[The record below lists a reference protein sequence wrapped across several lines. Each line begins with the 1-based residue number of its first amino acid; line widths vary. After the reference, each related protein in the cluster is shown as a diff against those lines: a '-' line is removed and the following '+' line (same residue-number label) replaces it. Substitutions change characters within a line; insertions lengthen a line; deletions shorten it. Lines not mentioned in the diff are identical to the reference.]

1 MYTHA
6 LQTVDMFR
14 ARPLHH
20 VYITAILTSSTAG
33 LFHPELLQQCTLLSC
48 RTETCWKLDS
58 AWISIWSFC
67 RDVCPRFQPGI
78 GTHILPWLCMLRTGL
93 CLYAWVIT
101 ASTAVAWSTVALPAA
116 QVSSNDDFYWTLANL
131 GTQQY
136 TGKGLRWVLQCA
148 TCMTTTVTM
157 VDSTHRDSR
166 PPEDMEPFHLWALQL
181 MLFPRHP
188 LLSRK

>member
-1 MYTHA
+1 MYTQA

-14 ARPLHH
+14 ARLLHH
-20 VYITAILTSSTAG
+20 VCITAILTSSTAG
-33 LFHPELLQQCTLLSC
+33 LFHSELLQQCTLLSC

-58 AWISIWSFC
+58 AQISIWSFC
-67 RDVCPRFQPGI
+67 QDVCVSQVPTSHWYTF
-78 GTHILPWLCMLRTGL
+78 ILPWLCMPRTGS
-93 CLYAWVIT
+93 CMYAWVIT
-101 ASTAVAWSTVALPAA
+101 AFTAVACSTVALPVAWLV
-116 QVSSNDDFYWTLANL
+116 QMMLSIEHNL

-181 MLFPRHP
+181 MLFPRHA

>member
-14 ARPLHH
+14 ARLLHH

-33 LFHPELLQQCTLLSC
+33 LFHSELLQQCTLLSC

-58 AWISIWSFC
+58 TRISIWSFC
-67 RDVCPRFQPGI
+67 WDVCPMFQPGI
-78 GTHILPWLCMLRTGL
+78 GTHILPWLCMPCTGS
-93 CLYAWVIT
+93 CMYAWVT
-101 ASTAVAWSTVALPAA
+101 AAFMAVACSTVALPAA
-116 QVSSNDDFYWTLANL
+116 HVSSNDDFYWTLANF

-136 TGKGLRWVLQCA
+136 TGKGLSWVLQCA
-148 TCMTTTVTM
+148 MCTTTTVTM

-166 PPEDMEPFHLWALQL
+166 PPKDMEPFHLWALQL
-181 MLFPRHP
+181 MLLPRHP
-188 LLSRK
+188 LLDRK